1 MQKLQL
7 RACLF
12 LFYLLVPVWLFAQV
26 TVSGTVINNRDS
38 VIQGATVQLRN
49 STIGTSTDADGRFT
63 LNLPGQ
69 GGTLE
74 ISYVGSRTKTVQ
86 VSGNS
91 SNLIIKLEEDIGNLN
106 EVVVTGLA
114 SSVRRSNLANAVG
127 TISAKQLVGTTS
139 QPTVDGALYGKFP
152 GANIMSNSGSPGG
165 GISVRLRGITS
176 LVGESQPLF
185 IVDGVYYDNS
195 SIDAGLNSVSRA
207 AGQGSDRF
215 QDNPSNRVADLD
227 AEDIEKIEVLKGASA
242 AAIYGARAA
251 GGVVIITTKKGRA
264 GKPKVELNQTIGVQM
279 QLKKLGH
286 PTWDTAKVRSVFGS
300 GALAVYN
307 ADGGREYDYE
317 DELYG
322 NKGFMSNTRLSVS
335 GGNERTSYFAG
346 FTYRDDEGIVE
357 NTGYRK
363 ASYRLNLDQKV
374 AKFLDLNLNAN
385 YVDSKSDRGYF
396 NNDNTTTSMG
406 VSYALTPVWVNLH
419 ADANGNYPN
428 NPFFPS
434 NFLQTRDL
442 ITNNEKVNRFLLG
455 GRATAKLFN
464 NEKHDVKIVA
474 LGGIDYYNLNTN
486 AIFPRLLQFQ
496 KDGLGTNGASI
507 QGTTTTR
514 NSNLSALVV
523 YDFTPGRELRFTT
536 QAGINAF
543 NVNLN
548 TIINTA
554 TQLIGT
560 QTNVDQAGSIQAE
573 QNQVI
578 SKDRGFFVQE
588 EVNYRDMIIAT
599 LGLRGDKSSRNGDA
613 DKLYYFPKASLAFN
627 ILPLTDWQTFS
638 QLKLRA
644 AYGESGN
651 FAPFGAIYSPLVPT
665 NFNGTTGSI
674 VDVTRGNPNLEPE
687 RQKELELGLDVG
699 VLSNRV
705 GLEFT
710 WYKKKVDDLIL
721 EIQGQSSSGFEQ
733 EWRNVAAIENK
744 GVEIGINALPV
755 INTDWRWNL
764 QLNWW
769 KNTAEVTRLDVPA
782 FNDGAFGASL
792 GTYRIELGKS
802 PTQLVGIGRP
812 EDKVDPATGLAVYGN
827 AEADFNLSFANTVRW
842 RALEL
847 SVLMHWKQGGD
858 NINLSTYLGDLTGNS
873 FDWNDRTLD
882 PTGQLQNGPY
892 RLSIAG
898 VTVDPW
904 IQDAS
909 YFRVREIGLSYTMP
923 RQWFRNV
930 AQVKL
935 GFSGR
940 NLINVFDYESYDPE
954 VSNFGVEAIFGSVE
968 VTPFPSSKSVHFN
981 VYVTF

>member
-7 RACLF
+7 RLLQFLLYLF
-12 LFYLLVPVWLFAQV
+12 TPLWLLAQV
-26 TVSGTVINNRDS
+26 TVSGTVNNDKGVPVPGAS
-38 VIQGATVQLRN
+38 VKLKN
-49 STIGTSTDADGRFT
+49 STVGTATDASGKFVLT
-63 LNLPGQ
+63 IPGNS
-69 GGTLE
+69 GVLE
-74 ISYVGSRTKTVQ
+74 ISSVGLKTQNVT
-86 VSGNS
+86 VTGS
-91 SNLIIKLEEDIGNLN
+91 SSDLVVNMEEDIGNLN

-152 GANIMSNSGSPGG
+152 GANIMQNSGSPGG

-195 SIDAGLNSVSRA
+195 SIDAGLNSVSKA

-251 GGVVIITTKKGRA
+251 GGVVIVTTKKGKS
-264 GKPKVELNQTIGVQM
+264 GKPRVEVNQTIGVQM

-286 PTWDTAKVRSVFGS
+286 PDWSVDKVKATFGD
-300 GALAVYN
+300 GALPIYN
-307 ADGGREYDYE
+307 ADGGRLYDYE

-335 GGNERTSYFAG
+335 GGNDKTSYYAG
-346 FTYRDDEGIVE
+346 FTYRDDEGIVKH
-357 NTGYRK
+357 TGYRK
-363 ASYRLNLDQKV
+363 TSYRLNLDQKV

-385 YVDSKSDRGYF
+385 YVDSKADRGYF

-406 VSYALTPVWVNLH
+406 VTYALTPVWVNLYP
-419 ADANGNYPN
+419 DANGNYPN
-428 NPFFPS
+428 NPFFSS

-442 ITNNEKVNRFLLG
+442 ITNNELVNRTLLG

-464 NEKHDVKIVA
+464 NEKHDVKLVA

-486 AIFPRLLQFQ
+486 AVFPRLLQFQ

-514 NSNLSALVV
+514 NSNLSALIV
-523 YDFTPGRELRFTT
+523 YDFAPGTNLHFTT

-548 TIINTA
+548 TVINTA

-560 QTNVDQAGSIQAE
+560 QTNVDQAGSIQVD

-588 EVNYRDMIIAT
+588 EVNYKDMIIAT
-599 LGLRGDKSSRNGDA
+599 LGVRADKSSRNGDA
-613 DKLYYFPKASLAFN
+613 DKLYYFPKASAAFN
-627 ILPLTDWQTFS
+627 ILPLTNWHTFS

-644 AYGESGN
+644 AYGQSGN

-687 RQKELELGLDVG
+687 TQKELELGFDAA
-699 VLSNRV
+699 VLANRV

-710 WYKKKVDDLIL
+710 WYKKQVDDLIL
-721 EIQGQSSSGFEQ
+721 KIQGQSSSGFEQ

-744 GVEIGINALPV
+744 GVEIGVNAIPV
-755 INTDWRWNL
+755 INNDWRWNL

-812 EDKVDPATGLAVYGN
+812 EDKVDPATGLAVYGD

-873 FDWNDRTLD
+873 FDWNDKTLD
-882 PTGQLQNGPY
+882 PTGTLQNGPY

-909 YFRVREIGLSYTMP
+909 YFRVREIGLSYIMP
-923 RQWFRNV
+923 RQWFKNV

-981 VYVTF
+981 VFVTF